1 MPSTNLG
8 KVSITPKGEY
18 NAQTAYEP
26 LDVISYQGDGY
37 IVLKPVQGVTPVNG
51 DTYMKLVSKGDAG
64 QKGDTGAPGEKGDP
78 GQPGEQGVPGEKGEQ
93 GEKGDPFTYA
103 DFTPEQLAALK
114 GPKGDKGDK
123 GDTGADGIQGERGE
137 KGEKGDT
144 GKGLTIFGY
153 YSSFEELQSSVP
165 APQAGDAYGVGVF
178 EPYDIY
184 IYDGNTAQWV
194 NNGALQ
200 GAPGAPGDAATIRVG
215 TVSTLPAGTPATV
228 TNSGTANAAV
238 FDFAIPQ
245 GEKGEQ
251 GERGLQGEQGVPG
264 EKGEKGEPG
273 ERGEQGPQGVPG
285 DIGPAG
291 ADGKNGA
298 TFTPSVDPDGNLS
311 WTNDGGLENPEPVN
325 IKGPKGDTGEKG
337 DTGPAGQD
345 GAQGAAGR
353 DATINGVN
361 ALNITATGGIKGQQS
376 GDTYTLDGSGLMEK
390 VSGLQGQFLGFT
402 DENVVGAVDAP
413 AGGAGKRVCRFTVGT
428 STAGWTE
435 DVCDYLCD
443 GTDDQEEINAAIQAL
458 PETGGEI
465 VILDGTYNITASI
478 VLDRANSTLRGN
490 GSATVLKRMWDSS
503 TQEGIVNVS
512 ADNCTVCDLCFDGN
526 KVAYTSNNNRGVNI
540 SGSKICVT
548 GNTYNNNKSDG
559 IYVSGS
565 GNTITGNT
573 CNDNSSYGIHVRG
586 NGGNTV
592 AGNTCNNNSS
602 YGIHVGSTI
611 NHNNTITGNTCNDNG
626 SYGIC
631 VSSAASNTITGNT
644 CNNNNCGIYVSG
656 SGNNTTITGN
666 TCLRG
671 TGTTSDYTSSQYTI
685 KISGK
690 NNLVAN
696 NNCMGKA
703 PVDSGTGNTL
713 VNNKYE

>member
-18 NAQTAYEP
+18 NAQIAYEP

-37 IVLKPVQGVTPVNG
+37 IVLKSVQGVTPVNG

-123 GDTGADGIQGERGE
+123 GDTGADGIQGERGD

-144 GKGLTIFGY
+144 GKGLTILGY

-238 FDFAIPQ
+238 FDFEIPQ

-311 WTNDGGLENPEPVN
+311 WTNDSGLKNPEPVN

-361 ALNITATGGIKGQQS
+361 ALTLTATGGIKGQQS

-390 VSGLQGQFLGFT
+390 VRGLQGQFLGFT
-402 DENVVGAVDAP
+402 SENVVGAVDAP
-413 AGGAGKRVCRFTVGT
+413 TGVTSFNGRTGVVTPQSGDYTASMVGAAPTSHTHSASQISLGIFPIARGGTGVSNMVGT
-428 STAGWTE
+428 DYSTNRPRG
-435 DVCDYLCD
+435 
-443 GTDDQEEINAAIQAL
+443 
-458 PETGGEI
+458 
-465 VILDGTYNITASI
+465 I
-478 VLDRANSTLRGN
+478 VLQ
-490 GSATVLKRMWDSS
+490 SS
-503 TQEGIVNVS
+503 TPSSVSNGCIV
-512 ADNCTVCDLCFDGN
+512 
-526 KVAYTSNNNRGVNI
+526 GV
-540 SGSKICVT
+540 
-548 GNTYNNNKSDG
+548 
-559 IYVSGS
+559 
-565 GNTITGNT
+565 
-573 CNDNSSYGIHVRG
+573 
-586 NGGNTV
+586 
-592 AGNTCNNNSS
+592 
-602 YGIHVGSTI
+602 
-611 NHNNTITGNTCNDNG
+611 
-626 SYGIC
+626 
-631 VSSAASNTITGNT
+631 
-644 CNNNNCGIYVSG
+644 
-656 SGNNTTITGN
+656 
-666 TCLRG
+666 
-671 TGTTSDYTSSQYTI
+671 
-685 KISGK
+685 
-690 NNLVAN
+690 
-696 NNCMGKA
+696 
-703 PVDSGTGNTL
+703 
-713 VNNKYE
+713 YE

>member
-51 DTYMKLVSKGDAG
+51 DIYMKLVSKGDAG
-64 QKGDTGAPGEKGDP
+64 PKGDIGAQGEKGDP

-123 GDTGADGIQGERGE
+123 GDTGADGMQGERGE

-144 GKGLTIFGY
+144 GKGLTILGY

-184 IYDGNTAQWV
+184 IYNGNTAQWV

-200 GAPGAPGDAATIRVG
+200 GAPGTPGDAATIRVG

-413 AGGAGKRVCRFTVGT
+413 AGGGAGKRVCRFVIGT

-435 DVCDYLCD
+435 EDCDYLCD
-443 GTDDQEEINAAIQAL
+443 GVDDQQEINTAIQAL
-458 PETGGEI
+458 PKTGGEI
-465 VILDGTYNITASI
+465 VILDGTYNITAPI

-490 GSATVLKRMWDSS
+490 GAATVLKRMWDSIGGDS
-503 TQEGIVNVS
+503 IVKIAAN
-512 ADNCTVCDLCFDGN
+512 NCIVCWLFVDGN
-526 KVAYTSNNNRGVNI
+526 KTSYTSPNNAGVKVIGYYCRIINIICNNNG
-540 SGSKICVT
+540 
-548 GNTYNNNKSDG
+548 DG
-559 IYVSGS
+559 IYITSGS
-565 GNTITGNT
+565 ATITKN
-573 CNDNSSYGIHVRG
+573 
-586 NGGNTV
+586 
-592 AGNTCNNNSS
+592 
-602 YGIHVGSTI
+602 
-611 NHNNTITGNTCNDNG
+611 
-626 SYGIC
+626 IC
-631 VSSAASNTITGNT
+631 R
-644 CNNNNCGIYVSG
+644 NNNNGIYITSGTRITITKNICDSNGNGVYIVGNSCKEINITENICVYNISFGIYISNTAKINIIGNICTDSGVCIQVSSNAINNSVVGNISIRG
-656 SGNNTTITGN
+656 SGTS
-666 TCLRG
+666 
-671 TGTTSDYTSSQYTI
+671 SDYSSSQHTI
-685 KISGK
+685 IIGSGCK
-690 NNLVAN
+690 SNLVACN
-696 NNCMGKA
+696 SCMGKA
-703 PVDSGTGNTL
+703 PIDQGTNNTL
-713 VNNKYE
+713 VNNKY